1 MKLDGAGRDRFTQWQ
16 IPQPHSRQRA
26 QVRHN
31 TQVDPKARVCDTN
44 VYFLRIINYPK
55 ELFGRRKVV
64 ELELDNGAARRERG
78 RVHVSTH
85 IPHQE
90 TAFSSP
96 LLKSLRAHRWPHSP
110 RARIIGLNSWPATV
124 RCYSIPFPVL

>member
-1 MKLDGAGRDRFTQWQ
+1 MAPDRDRFTQWQ

-78 RVHVSTH
+78 RVYVSKH
-85 IPHQE
+85 IPNQE
-90 TAFSSP
+90 TAIQLAAAEVASRPP
-96 LLKSLRAHRWPHSP
+96 LP
-110 RARIIGLNSWPATV
+110 
-124 RCYSIPFPVL
+124 

>member
-64 ELELDNGAARRERG
+64 ELELDNAAAPAGTRPRSR
-78 RVHVSTH
+78 
-85 IPHQE
+85 
-90 TAFSSP
+90 FD
-96 LLKSLRAHRWPHSP
+96 AHTTSGDPHS
-110 RARIIGLNSWPATV
+110 V
-124 RCYSIPFPVL
+124 RRC